1 MTYGFIGT
9 GNMAGALVRAAV
21 KCTAAEDILLSNRT
35 RAKAERLAAE
45 LGCRVA
51 ENEETA
57 RTADM
62 IFLGVKPQMMPQL
75 LSQLAPI
82 LRGRKDRFVL
92 VSMAAGLSAAQIRSM
107 AGGNYPVLR
116 IMPNLAASVGEGVIF
131 YAADSTVRQE
141 ETTALLSLFARAG
154 RCYPLAEELF
164 GAGSAVAGCGAAY
177 VSLFIEALADGGVA
191 CGLPRAVAAECAE
204 QMVFGAAKMLLDGGE
219 HPAVVKDKVCSPG
232 GTTIQAV
239 RTLERA
245 GFRSAV
251 IEAVAAACEKDKA
264 LGSAQKAEKAVD
276 K

>member
-82 LRGRKDRFVL
+82 LRGRKNRFVL

-177 VSLFIEALADGGVA
+177 VSLFIEALADGGVQ
-191 CGLPRAVAAECAE
+191 CGLPRDKAILLAA
-204 QMVFGAAKMLLDGGE
+204 QTLLGSAKMVIENGT
-219 HPAVVKDKVCSPG
+219 HPGVLKDAVCSPG
-232 GTTIQAV
+232 GTTIAGVHALEKSAFRGAAAEAV
-239 RTLERA
+239 LAGYERTLE
-245 GFRSAV
+245 
-251 IEAVAAACEKDKA
+251 
-264 LGSAQKAEKAVD
+264 LGK
-276 K
+276 